1 MSHEEDEG
9 SGLPPAAG
17 ADADRGSGGPR
28 ALDTSLLIFGMIVVA
43 AALTW
48 IIPAGRYD
56 KETIQVPGAGARE
69 VVIPGSF
76 QRLAESHPQGIGALL
91 LAPIRGIV
99 DAADIIAFVLLVGGA
114 FQVLQKTGAID
125 AGLRR
130 LVAAAERSRQV
141 ERLVIP
147 IFMVLFSLGGAIF
160 GMAEETI
167 PFVLIFVPMAR
178 SLGYDAVVGV
188 AIPFVGSQAG
198 FAAAFLNPF
207 TIGVA
212 QGIADVPLFSGMGLR
227 VALWAITTTLAIAF
241 VMWYAARVKAD
252 PGRSALA
259 GGARARSG
267 ADEPVEPFGGG
278 PVREGLSRGHV
289 LVLLTFAAGIV
300 LLVVGVI
307 RWGWYIEEIAA
318 LFVGLGIALGVV
330 GRLHPGEVSAG
341 FMDGAR
347 ALVAT
352 AVIIGLARGILV
364 VLEDGRIIDTLLHGM
379 AGVVGDFGTTGS
391 AGAMFTVQT
400 ALNFFVPSGS
410 GQAALT
416 MPIMAPLA
424 DLVGLTRQV
433 AVLAFQLGDGFTNMI
448 IPTNPV
454 LIGAISLGGVPW
466 DRWARW
472 MLPLQVVFFLLGLLA
487 LAAAVAGGYGGV
499 S

>member
-1 MSHEEDEG
+1 MSQ
-9 SGLPPAAG
+9 SSSRQP
-17 ADADRGSGGPR
+17 PR
-28 ALDTSLLIFGMIVVA
+28 ALDTSLLIFGMIVLA

-48 IIPAGRYD
+48 IVPAGSYE

-69 VVIPGSF
+69 VVVPESF
-76 QRLAESHPQGIGALL
+76 QPLEESRPQGVGAVLR
-91 LAPIRGIV
+91 APIRGMV
-99 DAADIIAFVLLVGGA
+99 EAADIIAFVLLVGGA
-114 FQVLQKTGAID
+114 FAILQRTGAID

-130 LVAAAERSRQV
+130 LVAAAERSQRV
-141 ERLVIP
+141 ERLIIP

-227 VALWAITTTLAIAF
+227 VVLWVLTTTLAIAF
-241 VMWYAARVKAD
+241 VMWYAARIKAD
-252 PGRSALA
+252 PGRGALA
-259 GGARARSG
+259 GVETEDA
-267 ADEPVEPFGGG
+267 ADGEVPEEGGG
-278 PVREGLSRGHV
+278 EAGGSPLDRRHLLV
-289 LVLLTFAAGIV
+289 LVTFAAGIL

-330 GRLHPGEVSAG
+330 GRLRPGQISGG
-341 FMDGAR
+341 FMEGAR

-364 VLEDGRIIDTLLHGM
+364 VLEDGQIIDTLLHAM
-379 AGVVGDFGTTGS
+379 ASVVDDAGTTGS
-391 AGAMFTVQT
+391 AGAMFGVQT
-400 ALNFFVPSGS
+400 VLNLFVPSGS

-424 DLVGLTRQV
+424 DLVGVTRQV
-433 AVLAFQLGDGFTNMI
+433 AVLAYQLGDGFTNMI

-472 MLPLQVVFFLLGLLA
+472 MLPLQVVFFLLGLAA
-487 LAAAVAGGYGGV
+487 LAVAVAIGYGV
-499 S
+499 A